1 MKKIFNWAVVYAVLG
16 IVAGVFF
23 REFTKW
29 NGFEGITSLSK
40 MHVHLFTLGML
51 MFLIMM
57 LFENA
62 FHITESK
69 AFNKFI
75 IFYNIGV
82 LGAVIML
89 LVRGVPQVLDMAM
102 NNATTMAISGMAGI
116 FHIILCIGFIFM
128 FKTIKEKAI
137 K

>member
-23 REFTKW
+23 REFTKL
-29 NGFEGITSLSK
+29 NSFEGITSLSK

-62 FHITESK
+62 FRITESK
-69 AFNKFI
+69 TFNKFI
-75 IFYNIGV
+75 VFYNIGV

-89 LVRGVPQVLDMAM
+89 LVRGIPQVLNMAL
-102 NNATTMAISGMAGI
+102 NNAMTMAISGVAGV

-128 FKTIKEKAI
+128 FKMIKEKAI